1 MASPIPTPLLL
12 TWYGRNTCSPLL
24 ALNRGNLNSAH
35 IRGTHVAV
43 EEPSTASLTE
53 VRSQPNFRAT
63 HAEEAFPTRS
73 PELCNQMIA
82 ALREADL
89 LG

>member
-1 MASPIPTPLLL
+1 LLP
-12 TWYGRNTCSPLL
+12 TWYGRKTCRPLL

-35 IRGTHVAV
+35 IRGTHVPV

-53 VRSQPNFRAT
+53 LRSQPDFRAT

-73 PELCNQMIA
+73 SELRNQMIA
-82 ALREADL
+82 ALREAAL
-89 LG
+89 PG